1 MHTKT
6 VMAKRDISEGLR
18 GMDKQSQPVLT
29 GTVAQEVCTP
39 NNSEKSD
46 TCIGIKSNEYDSKK
60 VKGINGIHG
69 QGCFCQFCDKMPVK
83 KVTINI
89 LIPLL
94 QTGLEVNK
102 GMESMRIIDT
112 AYQGF
117 STGHLFSVWVGAEN
131 LSLLPANT

>member
-46 TCIGIKSNEYDSKK
+46 TCIGIKSTMER
-60 VKGINGIHG
+60 
-69 QGCFCQFCDKMPVK
+69 
-83 KVTINI
+83 KVT
-89 LIPLL
+89 
-94 QTGLEVNK
+94 
-102 GMESMRIIDT
+102 RIK
-112 AYQGF
+112 YK
-117 STGHLFSVWVGAEN
+117 
-131 LSLLPANT
+131 LS